1 MMSKGLFFSLLL
13 ISARMVTSHL
23 DAISVKPLVNRRL
36 DVTPQDVVT
45 RSSKIKCTATCR
57 VTSWCVSA
65 NLAPDRSTC
74 QLLSA
79 EVSAET
85 SLETAEG
92 WTFIR
97 KLYQGFMMIMYTIN
111 LIPETEM

>member
-57 VTSWCVSA
+57 VTSWCMSA
-65 NLAPDRSTC
+65 NLSPDKSTC
-74 QLLSA
+74 QLLSE
-79 EVSAET
+79 EVSDNA
-85 SLETAEG
+85 SLESADG
-92 WTFIR
+92 WTYIR
-97 KLYQGFMMIMYTIN
+97 KL
-111 LIPETEM
+111 